1 MRGSEIER
9 EVARGCKAAN
19 EYRPGVPGFSSC
31 DLSYRRPTSAIAR
44 ECTNAI
50 CSGGLIGRLSGAIA
64 GPHLRGFHLRGAFLA
79 EINSRGNTRDPS
91 RARKER
97 ITFARNIEPAGG
109 EPVEW
114 RGTRRAARFPS
125 RDF

>member
-9 EVARGCKAAN
+9 EVARGYKAAN
-19 EYRPGVPGFSSC
+19 EYRPGVLGFSSC
-31 DLSYRRPTSAIAR
+31 DLSYRRPAPAIPR

-91 RARKER
+91 RSRAEETNYFCPAR
-97 ITFARNIEPAGG
+97 G
-109 EPVEW
+109 EPVK
-114 RGTRRAARFPS
+114 
-125 RDF
+125 